1 MQNVWEYIFIL
12 DNKEQ
17 KHWGENEHDQL
28 LCTCLYVHTYFIW
41 ICTLPPLTVPH
52 FKYCLCCF
60 QFYKVRKKGLL
71 GTFVRFVSGFD
82 VGGVSTTSLLL
93 PHQMTSSLS
102 RWGPAGR
109 NAQQW
114 SFSDKCDPAESALV
128 HSFASRPNCKH
139 TGWKYFQTF
148 WLTLNS

>member
-1 MQNVWEYIFIL
+1 MCGSTFLFWTQKNRNTEVKTSTINLFVHVYTSTHL
-12 DNKEQ
+12 YLHSATSEQ
-17 KHWGENEHDQL
+17 Q
-28 LCTCLYVHTYFIW
+28 
-41 ICTLPPLTVPH
+41 TVPH

-71 GTFVRFVSGFD
+71 GAFVRFVWGFD

-102 RWGPAGR
+102 RRGPAGR
-109 NAQQW
+109 NAPRW

-128 HSFASRPNCKH
+128 HSFASTPNCKRF
-139 TGWKYFQTF
+139 GWKYFQTF